1 MDWTHC
7 VTQSILGNKY
17 HTEVACTTT
26 SPRCKQSVADE
37 REESLRRQHGRRTIA
52 LAQEALRV
60 IMMTRRRP
68 FFFPLSL
75 KGQTNRKEKH
85 GEQKTRQRNRK
96 KKGCSFSPS
105 LNAPSFIWFAWSSNV
120 SATSPPPLPP
130 HTPPIVVLLLRPTL
144 LTRPAGFPNRREMHF
159 VSAPSGVQSRRVDS
173 ADPST
178 GGSHPPFQVGITA
191 LSRMRTKKQRNGIP
205 PPPPLVC
212 PFPRH
217 PHRQAVPTVDAQ
229 TKPRC
234 FQVARNS
241 RNSLPL
247 GQKPVESIREFF
259 TQHLVNRNLCPEVTE
274 CFEVSGRTTSNLAQ
288 TQHELQRQMIVMKQ
302 YDLLKERS
310 KASSC
315 GNPRGLRGT

>member
-17 HTEVACTTT
+17 HTEVACTT

-37 REESLRRQHGRRTIA
+37 REEPLRRQHGRRTIA

-96 KKGCSFSPS
+96 KKKGCSFSPS

-130 HTPPIVVLLLRPTL
+130 HTPPIVILLLRPTL

-247 GQKPVESIREFF
+247 GQKPVEFIREFF

-288 TQHELQRQMIVMKQ
+288 T
-302 YDLLKERS
+302 
-310 KASSC
+310 
-315 GNPRGLRGT
+315 